1 MNIQKIEQRSLTMEI
16 MQPAAHLDQMIRQT
30 RAHHVDLSLLA
41 DRKANMILTIASLM
55 IPLSIN
61 FLYDERSHLAA
72 AILIG
77 FCVLTILSAALAAM
91 PKIKTESNQNG
102 KPDIHQSSFN
112 ILFFGSFA
120 GMPYHDYKE
129 AMETVM
135 NDANAVYETQVREIY
150 TMGKYLAEKKYR
162 FVQFSYM
169 SFLAGVLTS
178 SLVYII
184 KSYV

>member
-1 MNIQKIEQRSLTMEI
+1 MEI

-30 RAHHVDLSLLA
+30 RAHHVNLSALA
-41 DRKANMILTIASLM
+41 DRKANMILTIASIM

-72 AILIG
+72 VILIG

-91 PKIKTESNQNG
+91 PKIKSKNKQNE
-102 KPDIHQSSFN
+102 KPDINQAGFN

-120 GMPYHDYKE
+120 NMRYDDYKD
-129 AMETVM
+129 AMGNMM
-135 NDANAVYETQVREIY
+135 NDANAVYETQIREIY
-150 TMGKYLAEKKYR
+150 TMGKYLADKKYR
-162 FVQFSYM
+162 YVQFSYM
-169 SFLAGVLTS
+169 SFLAGVLIS
-178 SLVYII
+178 SIVYVI